1 MSSNFVFTL
10 RMKVPKPS
18 SSFPGRSMIV
28 IKSNVR
34 IPNFV
39 LNELERII
47 PTMYVER
54 IRQNHTVIFHMWPE
68 EWRFFGEGIV
78 GALVRAP
85 SNSRRHF
92 PAQVITETR
101 HTCKVVDWIQYP
113 ILPC

>member
-18 SSFPGRSMIV
+18 TTFPGRDMIV
-28 IKSNVR
+28 IRSNVR
-34 IPNFV
+34 IPDFV

-47 PTMYVER
+47 PTMYLER
-54 IRQNHTVIFHMWPE
+54 LRQNHVLIFHISQQ
-68 EWRFFGEGIV
+68 EWRFLGEGIV

-85 SNSRRHF
+85 FNSRRHF

-101 HTCKVVDWIQYP
+101 NDCKIIDWVQYP
-113 ILPC
+113 ILPR